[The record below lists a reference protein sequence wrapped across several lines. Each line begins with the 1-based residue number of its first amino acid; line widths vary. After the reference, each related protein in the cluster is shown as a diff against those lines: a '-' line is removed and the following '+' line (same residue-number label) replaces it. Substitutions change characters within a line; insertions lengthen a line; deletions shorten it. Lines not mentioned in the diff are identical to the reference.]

1 MNIEYLIWAVL
12 KKDQLDLY
20 ERQQIAN
27 LLKQLIKENDDVDTS
42 SR

>member
-12 KKDQLDLY
+12 KKDQLDIW

-27 LLKQLIKENDDVDTS
+27 LLKQLIKENDDV
-42 SR
+42 

>member
-12 KKDQLDLY
+12 KKEKLDIW

-27 LLKQLIKENDDVDTS
+27 LLKQLIKENDDV
-42 SR
+42 

>member
-12 KKDQLDLY
+12 KKENLDIW

-27 LLKQLIKENDDVDTS
+27 LLKQLIKENDDV
-42 SR
+42 

>member
-12 KKDQLDLY
+12 KKEKLDIW

-27 LLKQLIKENDDVDTS
+27 LLKQLIKENDDVDTCS
-42 SR
+42 